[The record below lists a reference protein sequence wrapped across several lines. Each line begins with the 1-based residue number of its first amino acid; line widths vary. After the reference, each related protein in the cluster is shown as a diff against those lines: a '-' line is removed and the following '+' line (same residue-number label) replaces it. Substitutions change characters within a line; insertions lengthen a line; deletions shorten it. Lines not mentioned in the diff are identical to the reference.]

1 MKTYQLLILSVLI
14 LILVSCGNSPQKT
27 TVKSAENISSLIPE
41 LNLADSNF
49 NDFIEKFS
57 SDSLFQ
63 IRRTKFPLK
72 VSWEDIDNNKGESFQ
87 DLTNFEIID
96 FRIKKTNNKTENWE
110 LKSIIA
116 EDKLSAKIEIQGVGN
131 GILVYYLFIKENG
144 IRKLV
149 EVNDKST

>member
-1 MKTYQLLILSVLI
+1 MKTYQLLIISVLI
-14 LILVSCGNSPQKT
+14 LILVSCGNSQQKT
-27 TVKSAENISSLIPE
+27 EVKSAENTNSTVSE
-41 LNLADSNF
+41 LNLVDSNF

-72 VSWEDIDNNKGESFQ
+72 VSWEDSDNNKGESFQ
-87 DLTNFEIID
+87 DLSNFEIID
-96 FRIKKTNNKTENWE
+96 FRIKKSNNKSDNWE

-116 EDKLSAKIEIQGVGN
+116 EDNLSAKIEIQGVDN
-131 GILVYYLFIKENG
+131 GILVYYLFVKDNG
-144 IRKLV
+144 IWKLV